1 MAGLDLSQTV
11 AILTS
16 SSERTIE
23 IFRLPHNKQ
32 YLHNYPPIPRL
43 FPSRPSLKA
52 QIPPESSSAKDK
64 QKADRDDT
72 PDADPYIV
80 SPPSLCIRLDV
91 PPKDIR
97 LGWVF
102 GRDAT
107 RCDILLGDQAGS
119 MISKM
124 HFRIAFDW
132 DQGIPHIYNMSKN
145 GTTVRLP
152 GSRLFK
158 ILEVGERYALLEN
171 LVTYIVG
178 HLTFGVRRPALELQN
193 KTTYQAN
200 WHDYRR
206 QVQKDPPGLTSLQV
220 GSHPGTTTPQLVQGS
235 TSKGAYGL
243 GGILGQGS
251 FGVVYLA
258 EQLATGI
265 TYAMKRCIA
274 TKECQRERFK
284 KEIDIYKTLEHDR
297 IVRFVDTFIDQAGNA
312 ALVME
317 FMSMGSLSS
326 HDESPLITV
335 AENHRLVHQILEALV
350 YLHCKGITHRDL
362 KPDNILV
369 GARDPTLF
377 IKVADFGVST
387 QIGDNYLKTLCGTL
401 IYCAPEMFSG
411 EYRRSVDI
419 WAVGVIGLRYLR
431 GLPVIPRN
439 PNMTLDERL
448 WVSRIRESV
457 EEATSSEE
465 YEEFAKGLKM
475 MLELDPGRRPT
486 AAECINNRWFRGGQ
500 TNQEKLQGPA
510 AIGFLAQ
517 LPHPQVESHPL
528 EAGHDLS
535 SSKEQPPIKRPK
547 KA

>member
-1 MAGLDLSQTV
+1 MSGVKYGTECLVLNCRYAACVPYVLYMYVLPTYRGKVIKIKVTAKVYRHNSSVPSLGLNHRRREITLLLHLLSLILASMAGLDLSQTV

-284 KEIDIYKTLEHDR
+284 KEIDIYKTLEH
-297 IVRFVDTFIDQAGNA
+297 V
-312 ALVME
+312 
-317 FMSMGSLSS
+317 S
-326 HDESPLITV
+326 
-335 AENHRLVHQILEALV
+335 IL
-350 YLHCKGITHRDL
+350 
-362 KPDNILV
+362 
-369 GARDPTLF
+369 
-377 IKVADFGVST
+377 
-387 QIGDNYLKTLCGTL
+387 
-401 IYCAPEMFSG
+401 
-411 EYRRSVDI
+411 RS
-419 WAVGVIGLRYLR
+419 Y
-431 GLPVIPRN
+431 
-439 PNMTLDERL
+439 
-448 WVSRIRESV
+448 
-457 EEATSSEE
+457 
-465 YEEFAKGLKM
+465 F
-475 MLELDPGRRPT
+475 
-486 AAECINNRWFRGGQ
+486 
-500 TNQEKLQGPA
+500 
-510 AIGFLAQ
+510 
-517 LPHPQVESHPL
+517 
-528 EAGHDLS
+528 
-535 SSKEQPPIKRPK
+535 
-547 KA
+547 